1 MANEFFRHF
10 GPDAAIAISPRGQ
23 SIMEV
28 FVDGERIYDKKG
40 EDNVFPNLK
49 RVREML
55 AFVRE
60 KLENLEPVPADD

>member
-10 GPDAAIAISPRGQ
+10 GPDVAVTISPRGQ

-40 EDNVFPNLK
+40 ENNVFPDLK
-49 RVREML
+49 RVREMR
-55 AFVRE
+55 AVIAERIADAVA
-60 KLENLEPVPADD
+60 VPADN

>member
-10 GPDAAIAISPRGQ
+10 GPDAAIAICPRGQ

-28 FVDGERIYDKKG
+28 FVDGERIFDKKG

-55 AFVRE
+55 QFVRE
-60 KLENLEPVPADD
+60 KIENLEPVSADD